1 MVTGKRF
8 AALSGFSSSINGA
21 IMLAALLLGLCSG
34 APTPAIAQQAAASE
48 CTVSVE
54 QAWLDDMVAS
64 AYVSGACD
72 AATIDLVVR
81 NGVDEVIW
89 SASYASGDLFGFGE
103 VVDVDTMQMA
113 LSDWLGDY
121 VEISSSAGLP
131 KWPQGADMPDAG
143 EFPFYV
149 EEGVSRSDYEQLR
162 AADYPMICYIQG
174 GESTLCL
181 VRQPGVNALTSVGA
195 QSFPG

>member
-1 MVTGKRF
+1 MTIGKRI

-21 IMLAALLLGLCSG
+21 VMLAVLLLGLSSG

-54 QAWLDDMVAS
+54 QPWLDDLVAS
-64 AYVSGACD
+64 AHVSGACD
-72 AATIDLVVR
+72 AATIDLVVHD
-81 NGVDEVIW
+81 GVDEVVW
-89 SASYASGDLFGFGE
+89 SASYASGDLFGFDE

-121 VEISSSAGLP
+121 VEITSSAGLP
-131 KWPQGADMPDAG
+131 EWPQGTDMPDAG

-149 EEGVSRSDYEQLR
+149 EEGVSQSDYEQLR

-174 GESTLCL
+174 RESTLCL
-181 VRQPGVNALTSVGA
+181 VRQPGINALTSVGA